1 MALVLTRYNCLTTD
15 PLWVGRGQWA
25 VWADLDWLNQM
36 MLGRIYVIWALQLL
50 KDLIPTNDTV
60 ICKMTWVG
68 IFVKMYTCPVVVG
81 GLQYRLSR
89 FNYTISVNFSAAVV
103 PINNYILQ
111 RSKVTKKV
119 KGPHGYTCGHNHALV

>member
-25 VWADLDWLNQM
+25 VWADLDWLNQV

-50 KDLIPTNDTV
+50 KDLVPTNDTV

-68 IFVKMYTCPVVVG
+68 IFVKMDTCPVVVG
-81 GLQYRLSR
+81 GLQYRLSK
-89 FNYTISVNFSAAVV
+89 FNYTISVNFSAAIV
-103 PINNYILQ
+103 PINNYIL
-111 RSKVTKKV
+111 
-119 KGPHGYTCGHNHALV
+119 